1 MRAKIKELM
10 EEATKA
16 YENSYAPYSGIRIG
30 AAVVGG
36 SGKVYTGV
44 NIENSSY
51 GATICAERSAVSKA
65 VTDGETEI
73 EAIAITGDFDGYA
86 YPCGICRQVLAEFM
100 KPDAIVAVSGVDKE
114 IKVYGLSEL
123 LPDSFL
129 LREDK
134 GGRNG
139 D

>member
-1 MRAKIKELM
+1 MSIDIKKLM
-10 EEATKA
+10 MEAEKA

-30 AAVVGG
+30 AAVMGK

-65 VTDGETEI
+65 ITEGETRI
-73 EAIAITGDFDGYA
+73 KAVAITGDFDGYA

-100 KPDAIVAVSGVDKE
+100 KPDDIVAVSGKDRE
-114 IKVYGLSEL
+114 IRVYGISEL

-129 LREDK
+129 LREVED
-134 GGRNG
+134 
-139 D
+139 DDEV